1 MVWRKLSRTLSLLLV
16 VAASAVLL
24 GCPVY
29 YGLLE
34 LFFFSYG
41 VEMGDVVITLTMRD
55 VSEPLTY
62 YQAHMAGAAPGTAEY
77 SWGVEIDT
85 DDDPTTG
92 DAEGFD
98 VTLIVKLETGG
109 DATVTAPLSATM
121 AELLPETTV
130 TPEVI
135 QYADKPRPRRAGLA
149 VNTLYIGA
157 STDERTSFWWIS
169 TDGMDGYADP
179 WIPLSPT
186 FRARFF
192 ARYND
197 APDPATEIVDTVELI
212 GNGTQSDPPEDVAYS
227 FIDIVEVRIENAPAG
242 VQ

>member
-1 MVWRKLSRTLSLLLV
+1 MVRRKLSRTLSLLLV

-77 SWGVEIDT
+77 SWGVEIDI

-98 VTLIVKLETGG
+98 VTLVVKLETGG

-121 AELLPETTV
+121 AELLPEMTV

-149 VNTLYIGA
+149 GNALYIGA
-157 STDERTSFWWIS
+157 STDEKTSLWWM
-169 TDGMDGYADP
+169 GGEVDP
-179 WIPLSPT
+179 WIPLSST
-186 FRARFF
+186 FRAR
-192 ARYND
+192 
-197 APDPATEIVDTVELI
+197 
-212 GNGTQSDPPEDVAYS
+212 
-227 FIDIVEVRIENAPAG
+227 
-242 VQ
+242 